1 MPENPQSR
9 KSGNITCDMIYL
21 DTCIEKR
28 RNDSQGNTQDDGEPS
43 RKRRSTKTY
52 VPRYRTGA
60 YAILLSM
67 LEHREEN
74 FNDSVSKEQIISLA
88 EQHCDSSFD
97 MTEGFKSY
105 TAWNSIKTLIDK
117 DLVWKSGKPSKYTL
131 TETGVTMAQQLK
143 NSSPGSQLQPSG
155 NSSVSNTQTNGKKRA
170 STSTQISDN
179 DGSSDL
185 DLGGEEEI
193 DLSLYVLDPSK
204 YQASSSSSATTT
216 TRNNHIDDKE
226 IDEILDLS
234 EQSPILQ
241 SFKNN
246 DDNDIELLDISSS
259 PLESTTTTPIASQSL
274 ATHTSIQPTR
284 EPTPLLSSQNN
295 DTFEYTYI
303 NPQGEA
309 VRHIL
314 QAALDIDGKF
324 DYYYTTVMVLINTP
338 LKRIW
343 RNDAQDSICS
353 STTTS

>member
-9 KSGNITCDMIYL
+9 KSVWQHYTSSHAIYSL
-21 DTCIEKR
+21 AYCIYIEKR
-28 RNDSQGNTQDDGEPS
+28 KNDTQGNTQDDGEPS

-74 FNDSVSKEQIISLA
+74 FNDSVNKDQIISLA

-97 MTEGFKSY
+97 MTEGGAKTY

-117 DLVWKSGKPSKYTL
+117 DLVYKSGKPSKYTL
-131 TETGVTMAQQLK
+131 TEAGVTMAQQLK

-155 NSSVSNTQTNGKKRA
+155 NSSISNTQTKRA
-170 STSTQISDN
+170 SASSKQKQKSSNNIAD
-179 DGSSDL
+179 DDSSDL
-185 DLGGEEEI
+185 DLGGGEEEI

-204 YQASSSSSATTT
+204 YQTSASSIST
-216 TRNNHIDDKE
+216 TRNNDLNDKE
-226 IDEILDLS
+226 IDEILDIS

-241 SFKNN
+241 SFNKDNN
-246 DDNDIELLDISSS
+246 EDNDIELLDISSS
-259 PLESTTTTPIASQSL
+259 PFEPQSTPTPALS
-274 ATHTSIQPTR
+274 THTPLIQQSTR
-284 EPTPLLSSQNN
+284 DYSPFSTNN

-314 QAALDIDGKF
+314 QAALDVDGMYVWME
-324 DYYYTTVMVLINTP
+324 DEVYHITVLTY
-338 LKRIW
+338 LK
-343 RNDAQDSICS
+343 NQEG
-353 STTTS
+353 

>member
-1 MPENPQSR
+1 M
-9 KSGNITCDMIYL
+9 
-21 DTCIEKR
+21 
-28 RNDSQGNTQDDGEPS
+28 
-43 RKRRSTKTY
+43 
-52 VPRYRTGA
+52 PRYRTGA

-117 DLVWKSGKPSKYTL
+117 DLVWKSGKPPKYTL
-131 TETGVTMAQQLK
+131 TEAGVTMAQQLK

-179 DGSSDL
+179 DSSSDL

-193 DLSLYVLDPSK
+193 DLSLYVLDSSK